1 MPSPSF
7 LFSVFAIPL
16 FFPIEGKISCYY
28 YYFFV
33 FFSLSEA
40 HAWSFPPF
48 MHLSAPSMEL
58 RLPGCPQN
66 LTRHKLLA
74 EPDPYGLQAPL
85 ALFAV
90 GKPCACVGKVWWGG
104 TCSES
109 FFPAPV
115 GTLQMSCTV
124 PTQHPD
130 LCETSRI
137 DAFIDSNLVFQ
148 RSLHVTKRAAGV
160 I

>member
-33 FFSLSEA
+33 FFLPVWSSCLKLPTL
-40 HAWSFPPF
+40 HASKCSQHGAETPWMSPKPDKAQ
-48 MHLSAPSMEL
+48 APSRTRPL
-58 RLPGCPQN
+58 RTPGSLGFICCWKA
-66 LTRHKLLA
+66 LCLCWKGVMRRDLLW
-74 EPDPYGLQAPL
+74 
-85 ALFAV
+85 V
-90 GKPCACVGKVWWGG
+90 
-104 TCSES
+104 
-109 FFPAPV
+109 FFPSPSWYPANE
-115 GTLQMSCTV
+115 LYCT
-124 PTQHPD
+124 TQHPD